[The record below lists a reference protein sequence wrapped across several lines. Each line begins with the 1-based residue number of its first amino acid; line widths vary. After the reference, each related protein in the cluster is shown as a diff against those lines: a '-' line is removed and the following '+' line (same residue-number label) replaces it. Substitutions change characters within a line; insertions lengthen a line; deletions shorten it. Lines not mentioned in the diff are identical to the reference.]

1 MCIYMG
7 VSRLRCVLFLFY
19 LITFIFVSKKFVV
32 FSAAV
37 WTVVAPDAESQ
48 NSSDSED
55 GLPPIEKNMN
65 RLNLIEG
72 DEESE

>member
-1 MCIYMG
+1 M
-7 VSRLRCVLFLFY
+7 
-19 LITFIFVSKKFVV
+19 V
-32 FSAAV
+32 FSAAA
-37 WTVVAPDAESQ
+37 WPVVAPDAESQ

-65 RLNLIEG
+65 RLNLIES